1 MKKQREGKGRE
12 GKGREGKER
21 KEGRQG
27 CSSRLVVPNILSGM
41 QPDSTFYEEQGLLA
55 LARFSDAAAIDEFE
69 HISLQEQEQEQEQG
83 QEQAQEQEQEQ
94 AQLEESSRKV
104 YA

>member
-1 MKKQREGKGRE
+1 
-12 GKGREGKER
+12 
-21 KEGRQG
+21 
-27 CSSRLVVPNILSGM
+27 M

-69 HISLQEQEQEQEQG
+69 HISLQEQEQGQEQG
-83 QEQAQEQEQEQ
+83 QEQEQAQEQEQEQ